1 MRSGRLLAEESPA
14 ALLAT
19 YRCKNLEDVF
29 LQLSRKQG
37 TTNAVNEL
45 NISNLSLSAL
55 AFGNKKDAP
64 VYISQDSGVVGLN
77 FHQSKEVL
85 INDYNGSAPGVSVP
99 DHNSIRPRSRPIF
112 LVAPPSLHVIC
123 ARFIP
128 SGHQTSWTFVACVP
142 YIVFTLHACYDSPI
156 TPLLTIL
163 AKPEMHIKYI

>member
-1 MRSGRLLAEESPA
+1 MRTGRLLAEESPA

-37 TTNAVNEL
+37 TTNAVAEL

-85 INDYNGSAPGVSVP
+85 INEHNGSAMGVCIISYFSHVNIQIGGFFFQK
-99 DHNSIRPRSRPIF
+99 HFYVFHTPIKQFKRFFITSF
-112 LVAPPSLHVIC
+112 LCIC
-123 ARFIP
+123 QHRFSARE
-128 SGHQTSWTFVACVP
+128 
-142 YIVFTLHACYDSPI
+142 
-156 TPLLTIL
+156 
-163 AKPEMHIKYI
+163 K

>member
-1 MRSGRLLAEESPA
+1 MHFVFLMHSISISKRQIGLMRSGRLLAEESPA

-85 INDYNGSAPGVSVP
+85 INDHNGSAMGVSRREPLQRPNIIVMFCVMFES
-99 DHNSIRPRSRPIF
+99 NSCSFHSMLMLFSSI
-112 LVAPPSLHVIC
+112 SL
-123 ARFIP
+123 
-128 SGHQTSWTFVACVP
+128 
-142 YIVFTLHACYDSPI
+142 
-156 TPLLTIL
+156 
-163 AKPEMHIKYI
+163 